1 MLIAQLV
8 IEMEGFIAHS
18 YKTFEFSQAPI
29 ECAKHFASNGGLCT
43 DYQYWLVC
51 RDTEENDVI
60 GQYRI
65 LGGSQARALFFDACV
80 MPVVIKDED
89 GFQWIEAYD
98 FPGVVFIRHNEMYF
112 AFLSGYEVT
121 AGELSGW

>member
-8 IEMEGFIAHS
+8 FEMEGFTVRS
-18 YKTFEFSQAPI
+18 YKTFDFYQAPI

-43 DYQYWLVC
+43 DYKYWLVC
-51 RDTEENDVI
+51 SDTEENDVI
-60 GQYRI
+60 GQYRV
-65 LGGSQARALFFDACV
+65 LGGFQAKALFIACNDT
-80 MPVVIKDED
+80 VVIKDED

-98 FPGVVFIRHNEMYF
+98 FPGVVFVRHNEMYF
-112 AFLSGYEVT
+112 AFLDGYEVT